1 LFAKSYVP
9 WQFHLRNT
17 EFEPKFDSDAVCIKN
32 VKLVQH
38 KADPADILKPAIGS
52 ADESYTLHVGVDG
65 SVTVAA
71 NSSIGL
77 MYGLTTFTQLF
88 YLSSHGHG
96 VYTTQ
101 APVEI
106 TDAPKFQWRGLNL
119 DTARTFKPVA
129 TILAMI
135 DALAYNKMNRLHW
148 HITDSQAWPLEVP
161 AIPELASKGAYNP
174 SQIYSVQDV
183 QTVQSYGSLLGVE
196 VAMEFD
202 NPGHTA
208 SIWYALPDL
217 IAAFNIFP
225 GWDTY
230 AAEPPTGTLKLNSP
244 AVSAFL
250 KKFFDDLLPRLKPLT
265 SYFHLGGDE
274 VNKNAYQLDDTV
286 RSNDPAVLQP
296 LMQKYMDR
304 NMDQVRSYG
313 LTPLVWQE
321 MLLDWNLT
329 LPADTI
335 VQTWISAEDV
345 AAVTAKGY
353 RVLVGQSDYW
363 YLDCGHGQ
371 WLDFYPGASS
381 RGFWPYLDYCNPLK
395 NWRLMYSYDPLNNVP
410 VDQQHL
416 VLGGE
421 THIWSE
427 QTDAVNL
434 DDRVSSFS
442 FPSLT
447 VIQQLI
453 KTNQVW
459 PRTCAAAE
467 VLWSGAKDPVTG
479 QNRSQILASPR
490 LSDMRERLVARGIR
504 AGPIQMPFC
513 TQNGTQCAL

>member
-1 LFAKSYVP
+1 
-9 WQFHLRNT
+9 
-17 EFEPKFDSDAVCIKN
+17 
-32 VKLVQH
+32 
-38 KADPADILKPAIGS
+38 
-52 ADESYTLHVGVDG
+52 
-65 SVTVAA
+65 
-71 NSSIGL
+71 
-77 MYGLTTFTQLF
+77 
-88 YLSSHGHG
+88 
-96 VYTTQ
+96 
-101 APVEI
+101 
-106 TDAPKFQWRGLNL
+106 
-119 DTARTFKPVA
+119 VA

-148 HITDSQAWPLEVP
+148 HITDSQSWPLEVP
-161 AIPELASKGAYNP
+161 AIPELATKGAYTP

-202 NPGHTA
+202 NPGHTS

-217 IAAFNIFP
+217 IAAYNIFP

-274 VNKNAYQLDDTV
+274 VNKNAYQFDDTV
-286 RSNDPAVLQP
+286 KSNDPAVLQP

-335 VQTWISAEDV
+335 VQTWISPADV
-345 AAVTAKGY
+345 ASVTGKGY
-353 RVLVGQSDYW
+353 RVLVGQYDYW

-427 QTDAVNL
+427 QTDSVNL
-434 DDRVSSFS
+434 DDRVSLLVP
-442 FPSLT
+442 FPSFL
-447 VIQQLI
+447 LI
-453 KTNQVW
+453 HSMANKSN
-459 PRTCAAAE
+459 
-467 VLWSGAKDPVTG
+467 LG
-479 QNRSQILASPR
+479 LASYLRRRRSPVVRRQGPHHRPESLADSRLAALVGYARASRRTWNPR
-490 LSDMRERLVARGIR
+490 GTHPDAILHSERHA
-504 AGPIQMPFC
+504 M
-513 TQNGTQCAL
+513 CALS